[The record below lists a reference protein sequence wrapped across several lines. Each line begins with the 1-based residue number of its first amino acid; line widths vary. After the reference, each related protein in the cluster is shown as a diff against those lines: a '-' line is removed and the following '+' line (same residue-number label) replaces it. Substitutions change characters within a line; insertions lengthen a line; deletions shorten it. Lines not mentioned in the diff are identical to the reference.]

1 MADAAVRFLEV
12 PFEQKDAVKA
22 LGARWDPA
30 ARCWYVLPGRDLEP
44 FRPWLPPVTSVGGRQ
59 VRARLVGQ
67 GQRCYRCDAI
77 GVALAGIL
85 VPSRFS
91 IDGSGFVSFDF
102 VGRAL
107 GVLVND
113 TPLAERYQI
122 GRIRLRSSQQ
132 RPDGY
137 VANAC
142 RTCDALFGS
151 FPLQEALTEYLAGGG
166 SLGRLVIAEIDFP
179 VMELPYVD
187 SAWVD
192 YDEDAE
198 PPPPASW
205 ATLSPAAP
213 STIAVPAP
221 PAPAA
226 AAVSAP
232 AAPPAEPARRRRRR
246 RGRGH

>member
-1 MADAAVRFLEV
+1 MADAAVLLEV
-12 PFEQKDAVKA
+12 PFEQKDVVKA
-22 LGARWDPA
+22 LGARWDPT
-30 ARCWYVLPGRDLEP
+30 ARCWYVPPGRDLEP
-44 FRPWLPPVTSVGGRQ
+44 FRPWLPPVTSTGGRQ
-59 VRARLVGQ
+59 VRARLIGQ

-91 IDGSGFVSFDF
+91 IDPSGFVSFDF

-198 PPPPASW
+198 RPHELPVSG

-213 STIAVPAP
+213 STIAVPAR

-232 AAPPAEPARRRRRR
+232 AAEPARRRRRR

>member
-1 MADAAVRFLEV
+1 VANPAVLLEV
-12 PFEQKDAVKA
+12 LFGQKDAVKA
-22 LGARWDPA
+22 LGARWDPTA
-30 ARCWYVLPGRDLEP
+30 QCWYVPPGRDLEP
-44 FRPWLPPVTSVGGRQ
+44 FRPWLPPVTSTGGRQ
-59 VRARLVGQ
+59 VRVRLIGQ
-67 GQRCYRCDAI
+67 GQRCYRCDTI

-91 IDGSGFVSFDF
+91 IDPSGFVSFDF

-113 TPLAERYQI
+113 TRLAERYQI

-132 RPDGY
+132 RPEGY

-166 SLGRLVIAEIDFP
+166 SLSRLVIAEIDFP

-198 PPPPASW
+198 APHERPVSGA
-205 ATLSPAAP
+205 AAP

-221 PAPAA
+221 PTQAA
-226 AAVSAP
+226 AAVSSP
-232 AAPPAEPARRRRRR
+232 AALPAEPARRRRRR